1 MNDQM
6 KKGGVG
12 RLLRPLAVLLVGLV
26 IGSATVLVSE
36 GVASAAS
43 YQIANTGGDR
53 VKIRDNPT
61 GASTFSGYAS
71 PGVWFD
77 VVCQQWGE
85 AQGPNGNTLWL
96 KVNGAGRN
104 GWWLNDS
111 WTSSPHMA
119 ADKTVGIP
127 GVPRCGATPPPLPPP
142 TGSAITTNSPLYL
155 CVNTGN
161 AGCRPSGMPS
171 ASTGQAVTMKCWK
184 KGSWVGG
191 TDMWFW
197 VTGTFGEGYVT
208 ANVVTRQTQVGA
220 CDSIKGFVAAEAAL
234 TRSGQVWA
242 SAADSAAF
250 TTKEWSPGPVGEWA
264 GDCPKLPYL
273 GWRAAGVTIP
283 KNNAINNYNAV
294 KNSIKQGTP
303 PRGAVV
309 FWNIA
314 APYGHEAISVGNGY
328 VVTTRGLD
336 GSKAANEVVKYSYFG
351 SYLGWW
357 MPA

>member
-1 MNDQM
+1 MRQ
-6 KKGGVG
+6 
-12 RLLRPLAVLLVGLV
+12 LAMLVVGLV
-26 IGSATVLVSE
+26 MGSATVMVSE
-36 GVASAAS
+36 GVASAAA

-53 VKIRDNPT
+53 VKMRDNPT

-71 PGVWFD
+71 PGSWFD

-85 AQGPNGNTLWL
+85 AQGPRGNTLWL
-96 KVNGAGRN
+96 KANGSGRN

-111 WTSSPHMA
+111 WTSSPHLA

-127 GVPRCGATPPPLPPP
+127 GIAWCTATPPPPPPPPPP
-142 TGSAITTNSPLYL
+142 TGTAITAPSPLYL
-155 CVNTGN
+155 CVNTGI
-161 AGCRPSGMPS
+161 AGCRPAGMPS
-171 ASTGQAVTMKCWK
+171 AAAGQVVTMQCWK

-197 VTGTFGEGYVT
+197 VTGPFGEGYVT
-208 ANVVTRQTQVGA
+208 ASVVTRQTSVGA
-220 CDSIKGFVAAEAAL
+220 CDSIKGFVAAEAAIAR
-234 TRSGQVWA
+234 TGQVWA
-242 SAADSAAF
+242 SSTDQALFNAS
-250 TTKEWSPGPVGEWA
+250 EWAPGPVAEWA
-264 GDCPKLPYL
+264 GDCPKLPYV
-273 GWRAAGVTIP
+273 GWKAAGVTIP
-283 KNNAINNYNAV
+283 KRNAIDNYNAV
-294 KNSIKQGTP
+294 KSSIRQGVP

-328 VVTTRGLD
+328 VATTRGMD
-336 GSKAANEVVKYSYFG
+336 GSKAANEVVKYTFFR